1 VSLSG
6 NGRDLRRVPESVRY
20 IFAGGFAAFV
30 SWLVRFPLS
39 LYMPFPVAVTVATAI
54 GMVIGFFSYKHLVF
68 PGSERALV
76 DQVRDF
82 IIVNLASMAVVT
94 GVATLFVEAILPQF
108 GLITQVEEGLAHAI
122 GVAAGAV
129 SNYFGHKTISFRR
142 PTPGTP
148 SDGHSI

>member
-1 VSLSG
+1 MSLSG

-20 IFAGGFAAFV
+20 IFAGGFAALV

-39 LYMPFPVAVTVATAI
+39 IYMPFPAAVAVATAI
-54 GMVIGFFSYKHLVF
+54 GMVIGFFCYKHLVF
-68 PGSERALV
+68 PGSERALL

-82 IIVNLASMAVVT
+82 IMVNLASMAVVT
-94 GVATLFVEAILPQF
+94 GVATLFVETILPQF

-142 PTPGTP
+142 PTTEASG
-148 SDGHSI
+148 DGHSF